1 MIQTPSVLDLMKS
14 GAHFGHQS
22 SRWHP
27 KMQPFIFGIRNGIH
41 VIDLEKTIVK
51 LEEAQKFINKV
62 VSSGGK
68 ILFLGTKKQVQ
79 TVIKTEADRCGMPY
93 LNARWIGGFLTN
105 FSIVSRLA
113 DKYKSLVK
121 KREGGELDKYTKK
134 EKLDFEK
141 EIKILEANVY
151 GIKDMPK
158 LPDAIFVWDVKKEK
172 TAIAEAK
179 KKNIPLI
186 GICDTNVSPDG
197 IDYVIPVNDD
207 ATKTIELISAYIAD
221 CVLDAKNNMVKP
233 EDKKNE
239 VKK

>member
-1 MIQTPSVLDLMKS
+1 MIKTPAVIDLLKS

-27 KMQPFIFGIRNGIH
+27 KMAPFIFGIRNGIH
-41 VIDLEKTIVK
+41 VIDLEKTIAK
-51 LEEAQKFINKV
+51 LEEAQNFIHKV
-62 VSSGGK
+62 VSNGGI

-79 TVIKTEADRCGMPY
+79 AVIKSEADRCGVPY
-93 LNARWIGGFLTN
+93 LNSRWIGGFLTN
-105 FSIVSRLA
+105 FSIVIRLA

-121 KREGGELDKYTKK
+121 KRESGELDKYTKK

-141 EIKILEANVY
+141 EIQLLEANVY

-186 GICDTNVSPDG
+186 GICDTNVSPEG

-207 ATKTIELISAYIAD
+207 ATKTIELVTKYIAD
-221 CVLDAKNNMVKP
+221 CVLDAKNDLVKP
-233 EDKKNE
+233 ADKTAE
-239 VKK
+239 AKK